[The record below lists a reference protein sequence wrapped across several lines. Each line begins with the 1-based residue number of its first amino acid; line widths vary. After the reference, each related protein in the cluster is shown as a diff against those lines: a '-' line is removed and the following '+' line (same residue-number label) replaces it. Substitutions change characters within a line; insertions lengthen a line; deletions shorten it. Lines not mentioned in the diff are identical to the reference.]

1 MQALPPNTDALTTI
15 LLVGLV
21 VFSFTLG
28 ACLILYFLAARAIKN
43 SVRRHRRSRSISL
56 SRYFTPYFYGLKVG
70 PESLR
75 VVFNRKFRLSTG
87 GVTVWQSR
95 LKP

>member
-21 VFSFTLG
+21 VFSTLG

-56 SRYFTPYFYGLKVG
+56 SRYFT
-70 PESLR
+70 
-75 VVFNRKFRLSTG
+75 NST
-87 GVTVWQSR
+87 V
-95 LKP
+95 